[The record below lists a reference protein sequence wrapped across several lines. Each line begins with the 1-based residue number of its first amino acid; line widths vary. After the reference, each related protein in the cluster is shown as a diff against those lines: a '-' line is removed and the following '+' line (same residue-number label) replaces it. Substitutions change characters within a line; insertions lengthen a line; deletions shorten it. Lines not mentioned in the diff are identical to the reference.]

1 MKDLHVKVLSSD
13 VCSMVGGWS
22 IHRAALILIDLTKIP
37 HGYNLHC
44 F

>member
-22 IHRAALILIDLTKIP
+22 IHRAALILVTDQNAK
-37 HGYNLHC
+37 GG
-44 F
+44 